1 MSPDGEKT
9 IEGVHEIGNP
19 LPPFLSKTYDMVDDR
34 STDSV
39 VSWSKSNNSFVVW
52 NVPEFSR
59 DILPKYFKHNN
70 FSSFVRQLNTYCCH
84 SLLSVYF
91 GYKYSLYM
99 LGSLYSFNSL
109 LSPFI
114 NQGYKKVDPDCW
126 EFANEGFLRGQKHLL
141 KTISRRKPS
150 QMQVHQE
157 TASQVQSLSV
167 GSCVEVG
174 KIGIEEEVE
183 RLKIDK
189 SIHME
194 ELVNLR
200 QQQKATDHRLENV
213 GQRLQ
218 LMEQREQ
225 QAMTFLAKA
234 LQSPGFIAE
243 LVHQQ
248 NEGKRRIPGMNKKRR
263 FPNQEEENYAAKQ
276 VSTLRDR
283 QIVRYQPLMNEA
295 AKALLQKLLKTNT
308 SGRLETIVKNT
319 HGFLTNRARSF
330 ENTLETGGISPHI
343 SEVLSQLAT
352 SSQSHLMSDSG
363 FPFNSS
369 LSVIPEIQ
377 YSPSLVPGQAK
388 VPQFPELNALNSQT
402 DHVNPE
408 FSGHGFNTP
417 ETLEIT
423 DLKRPETGDMPY
435 IETMQ
440 DIVDDVASIVPDGFS
455 MDDVFSDEMPKL
467 PGINDIFWD
476 QILLASPLTGDKDE
490 IGSLALEDGL
500 AKEEDVPEVQES
512 DCDKLK
518 RMSHLT

>member
-1 MSPDGEKT
+1 ML
-9 IEGVHEIGNP
+9 GN
-19 LPPFLSKTYDMVDDR
+19 V
-34 STDSV
+34 
-39 VSWSKSNNSFVVW
+39 NSF
-52 NVPEFSR
+52 
-59 DILPKYFKHNN
+59 Y
-70 FSSFVRQLNTYCCH
+70 
-84 SLLSVYF
+84 
-91 GYKYSLYM
+91 
-99 LGSLYSFNSL
+99 SL

-126 EFANEGFLRGQKHLL
+126 EFANEGFLRGHKHLL

-189 SIHME
+189 STHME
-194 ELVNLR
+194 ELVKLR

-225 QAMTFLAKA
+225 QAMSFLAKA

-248 NEGKRRIPGMNKKRR
+248 NEGKRRITGMTKKRR
-263 FPNQEEENYAAKQ
+263 FPNQEENYAGKQ

-295 AKALLQKLLKTNT
+295 AQALLQRLLKTNT
-308 SGRLETIVKNT
+308 SGRLETKLKNT
-319 HGFLTNRARSF
+319 HGFLINRARSF
-330 ENTLETGGISPHI
+330 ENTLETGGLSPHI
-343 SEVLSQLAT
+343 SEVTLSQLAT
-352 SSQSHLMSDSG
+352 SSQSHVMSDSG
-363 FPFNSS
+363 FPFNCS

-377 YSPSLVPGQAK
+377 YSPSLVPGEDK

-402 DHVNPE
+402 DHVTPE
-408 FSGHGFNTP
+408 FSGHGINAP

-423 DLKRPETGDMPY
+423 DLKRSETGDMPY
-435 IETMQ
+435 IDAMQ
-440 DIVDDVASIVPDGFS
+440 GIVDGVASIVPDGFS
-455 MDDVFSDEMPKL
+455 TDDVFPDEMPKL

-500 AKEEDVPEVQES
+500 AKEEDIPGVQES
-512 DCDKLK
+512 DCDKLEH
-518 RMSHLT
+518 MSHLT

>member
-9 IEGVHEIGNP
+9 MEGVHEIGNP

-70 FSSFVRQLNTYCCH
+70 FSSFVRQLNTY
-84 SLLSVYF
+84 
-91 GYKYSLYM
+91 
-99 LGSLYSFNSL
+99 
-109 LSPFI
+109 
-114 NQGYKKVDPDCW
+114 GYKKVDPDCW

-150 QMQVHQE
+150 QMQIHQE

-174 KIGIEEEVE
+174 KIGIEEEME

-343 SEVLSQLAT
+343 SEVTLSQLAT

-490 IGSLALEDGL
+490 IGSLTLEDGL

-518 RMSHLT
+518 HMSHLT

>member
-9 IEGVHEIGNP
+9 MEGVHEIGNP

-70 FSSFVRQLNTYCCH
+70 FSSFVRQLNTY
-84 SLLSVYF
+84 
-91 GYKYSLYM
+91 
-99 LGSLYSFNSL
+99 
-109 LSPFI
+109 
-114 NQGYKKVDPDCW
+114 GYKKVDPDCW

-200 QQQKATDHRLENV
+200 QQQNATDHRLENV

-234 LQSPGFIAE
+234 LQSPGFIDE

-248 NEGKRRIPGMNKKRR
+248 NDGKRRIPGMNKKRR

-276 VSTLRDR
+276 VSTLCDR

-319 HGFLTNRARSF
+319 HGFLTNCARSF
-330 ENTLETGGISPHI
+330 ENTLETGGISPQI
-343 SEVLSQLAT
+343 SEVTLSQLAT
-352 SSQSHLMSDSG
+352 SSQSHLMSMSDSG

-388 VPQFPELNALNSQT
+388 VPQFPELNALNSQM

-423 DLKRPETGDMPY
+423 DLKWPETGDMPY

-476 QILLASPLTGDKDE
+476 QILSASPLTGNKDE

-500 AKEEDVPEVQES
+500 AKAEDVPEVQES